1 MTIRRLNALLDS
13 PRGTPV
19 WQRNYYESVIRDE
32 GAINRVR
39 DYIAANPARW
49 AEDPENPRAADDP
62 DR

>member
-1 MTIRRLNALLDS
+1 M
-13 PRGTPV
+13 